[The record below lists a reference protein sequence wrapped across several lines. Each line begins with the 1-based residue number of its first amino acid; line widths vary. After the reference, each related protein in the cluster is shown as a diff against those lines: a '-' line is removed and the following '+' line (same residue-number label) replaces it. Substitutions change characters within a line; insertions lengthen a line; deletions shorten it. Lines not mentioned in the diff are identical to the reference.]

1 MSLADTIPRVADAL
15 VVLGVLVMTVGV
27 YGTIRMPDTFMRL
40 HAASKVVFLGLIPL
54 LLASTVTGNPDII
67 LRVILIAVFLL
78 LTTPVSGHVIGRAAY
93 LQGERMEGA
102 VDESR
107 RDSPARDRGGADS
120 ARRP

>member
-1 MSLADTIPRVADAL
+1 MSLADAVPWVADAL

-27 YGTIRMPDTFMRL
+27 YGMIRMPDTFMRL

-54 LLASTVTGNPDII
+54 LLASTATGDPDIV
-67 LRVILIAVFLL
+67 LRVILIAAFLL

-93 LQGERMEGA
+93 LRGERMEAA

-107 RDSPARDRGGADS
+107 RDSPERDRRGADS
-120 ARRP
+120 AGRP